1 MSSLNALINFRLVLV
16 VLITS
21 IPWIAQADDILY
33 GKDVKN
39 QASKFFKEI
48 GIGGEILTSDRRAFF
63 SCKEKLEF
71 SAHVQND
78 WRTVRAKCK
87 NPNWQS
93 ILRTTALAPNENIK
107 NKEDLRSL
115 SKVVSIAKNLS
126 KGQVI
131 EKEDLVLVSMPKQNV
146 FEGFTKIEDLVGRKV
161 TSNLAKGTILKPRH
175 VKFRLN
181 VNKNDTVLV
190 ILGNKKLSITT
201 YGIALASGQKG
212 DLITVENIK
221 SKKTFKAIVL
231 DEKKVTPLANM

>member
-1 MSSLNALINFRLVLV
+1 MSLFNTITYYRMLLVLI
-16 VLITS
+16 LS
-21 IPWIAQADDILY
+21 IPVTAHAEDILY
-33 GKDVKN
+33 GKDIKN
-39 QASKFFKEI
+39 QASRFFKEI
-48 GIGGEILTSDRRAFF
+48 GIAGEILTSDRRAFF
-63 SCKEKLEF
+63 SCEEELEF
-71 SAHVQND
+71 SPHVQND
-78 WRTVRAKCK
+78 WRTVRAKCY
-87 NPNWQS
+87 NPKWQS
-93 ILRTTALAPNENIK
+93 ILRTTALAPNETTE
-107 NKEDLRSL
+107 NKKDLLST
-115 SKVVSIAKNLS
+115 SKVVSIVNNLS

-131 EKEDLVLVSMPKQNV
+131 EKENLVLVSMPKQNV
-146 FEGFTKIEDLVGRKV
+146 FEGFTKIEDLIGRKV

-190 ILGNKKLSITT
+190 VLGNSKLSITT